1 MTVVDHTRPVPADAA
16 AGPVPPRKTPDGWS
30 FPFRAAW
37 AGVSRLRTGIAL
49 RFRTGR
55 NPDAGHLTDR
65 QLADIGLRRFDIP
78 GHRDWRR

>member
-16 AGPVPPRKTPDGWS
+16 GPFPPRKTSDGRS

-37 AGVSRLRTGIAL
+37 AGVSRLRTAIAL

-55 NPDAGHLTDR
+55 NPDAGRLTDR
-65 QLADIGLRRFDIP
+65 QLADIGLTRFDIP